1 MNDFF
6 RYIGYA
12 VVSIFLGWISA
23 HYPSVNYIGKIEVSI
38 VPILLSLFV
47 LYTTL
52 SSLLIKEILK
62 YKATQKD
69 LVADIA
75 PTINALKRNV
85 VIELIILCITFIA
98 LILKGFLLE
107 IFVGYDWI
115 VNTFTNS
122 LIVFSILYFLLV
134 IYDSFAGLFNIL
146 IENTK

>member
-1 MNDFF
+1 M
-6 RYIGYA
+6 
-12 VVSIFLGWISA
+12 
-23 HYPSVNYIGKIEVSI
+23 
-38 VPILLSLFV
+38 
-47 LYTTL
+47 YTTL